1 MKTFDNIFLQ
11 KTTRSRSDRRKL
23 NGHKGLVIWITGLS
37 GAGKSTLANALEIKL
52 YEQNKHTYILDG
64 DNIRLGL
71 NKDLGFSDDE
81 RKENIRRTAETAKL
95 MLDAGL
101 VVITATISPFRSE
114 RLMAKE
120 IIGVDNFIE
129 IFINTSLAVCEKR
142 DPKGLYKKAR
152 LGLLPNM
159 TGIQSPYEEPI
170 NADFIIDGTEPIS
183 DKILDFILNQII
195 NKKGF

>member
-183 DKILDFILNQII
+183 DKILDFILNQIT